1 MNKENIDLRTNVIR
15 KTFNDQR
22 PIKCLTPK
30 KIREVDEDIYPGGD
44 IFTTEDGEF
53 IDLEFQM
60 TDFDENELVKYVEF
74 AEALYEKHR
83 KHIHI
88 YIICPN
94 NIYVCVK
101 ECKIVS
107 EAEFTIKL
115 ACIEEDPCEI
125 IFKMITRKIENGE
138 PLTPDD
144 IMALEML
151 PVKCNPKMRNFYR
164 REYIRIMNRVL

>member
-1 MNKENIDLRTNVIR
+1 MNKENINLRTNVIR

-22 PIKCLTPK
+22 PIKCLTPE
-30 KIREVDEDIYPGGD
+30 KIREIDEDLYQGGD

-60 TDFDENELVKYVEF
+60 SDFDEDELVKYVEF
-74 AEALYEKHR
+74 AEALYEKHQKR
-83 KHIHI
+83 ISI

-94 NIYVCVK
+94 NLDVCVK
-101 ECKIVS
+101 ECRIFS
-107 EAEFTIKL
+107 EADFTIKL

-138 PLTPDD
+138 PLTLDD

-164 REYIRIMNRVL
+164 REYFRIMNKIL